1 MLAQCLQGVVPFIT
15 DERVVFLKKEKSGK
29 PDNSGKKEFQPYIPA
44 SSSPPEFTFK
54 SVFLGVILAIVF
66 GAANAYL
73 GLKVGMTVSASIP
86 AAVISM
92 GVFRALKDAFGVE
105 TSVLENNMSQTVG
118 SAGESLAA
126 GVIFTVPAL
135 ILMGVNPGLF
145 DIFLLAILGGWMGVL
160 FMIPLRRFLI
170 VKEHGKLPYPEGAA
184 CAEVIIAGQKG
195 GNKAKIVFSAVGLG
209 ALYKILMDKAGFF
222 LWKEEVEWTIPG
234 LKGGAVGMNLLPALL
249 GVGYIIGPKIA
260 ALMLAGAALGWL
272 GIIPFLAMLGDKLFT
287 SAGVAAEASGQLAS
301 SVAGGIIYPSTKAL
315 VLMNHWEL
323 WNNYLRYI
331 GAGAVAL
338 GGVVSL
344 LKAMPVMISS
354 LKAAFAEMIGG
365 DSDSEAGKKRTDRD
379 LPLKFVLGFV
389 GVIAFAIYALPQI
402 PLSLLGT
409 FLVVMFTFFFVTVSS
424 RIVGLVGSSS
434 NPASGMT
441 IATLLATTFILAA
454 AGYSGQEGAIAA
466 ISIGAIVCIGIC
478 IAGDTSQDLKTGYLV
493 GATPSKQQIGELI
506 GVLGSALFI
515 GLTISILHTSYGIGS
530 KELAAPQATLMK
542 LVVEGVL
549 EQSLPWGFVI
559 FGAVCAAAVELMG
572 VGSLPFAIG
581 LYLPIHLS
589 TPIMLGAIIR
599 WLFDEFSTLA
609 VKVKNGVRE
618 NGILFASGL
627 IAGDALLGVML
638 APLHHY
644 QVTPARLLGWWSENK
659 VVNEEMFFRSADTAS
674 VIPFLFIVAALCWV
688 LFNPS
693 KESLEDVEDSGVDI
707 YYPPEELDH

>member
-1 MLAQCLQGVVPFIT
+1 MSEEEKRNVIKDTEADDQEHEMPSMLSEGV
-15 DERVVFLKKEKSGK
+15 SGE
-29 PDNSGKKEFQPYIPA
+29 DYEPYIP
-44 SSSPPEFTFK
+44 SKENPPEFTFK
-54 SVFLGVILAIVF
+54 SVFLGVILAVVF

-92 GVFRALKDAFGVE
+92 GVFRALKDAFGVQ
-105 TSVLENNMSQTVG
+105 TSVLENNMAQTVG

-135 ILMGVNPGLF
+135 MLLGAKPDLF
-145 DIFLLAILGGWMGVL
+145 DIFLLALLGGWMGVL
-160 FMIPLRRFLI
+160 FMIPLRKFLI
-170 VKEHGKLPYPEGAA
+170 VKEHGKLPFPEGAA

-195 GNKAKIVFSAVGLG
+195 GNKARTVFGALGIG
-209 ALYKILMDKAGFF
+209 ALYKLLMDKAGFF

-249 GVGYIIGPKIA
+249 GVGYIIGPRIA
-260 ALMLAGAALGWL
+260 ALMLSGALLGWL
-272 GIIPFLAMLGDKLFT
+272 GILPFMAMLGEQLFT
-287 SAGVAAEASGQLAS
+287 SGGVVEAGKAVTDAAST
-301 SVAGGIIYPSTKAL
+301 GIIFPASVPLITMDHWAL
-315 VLMNHWEL
+315 WQ
-323 WNNYLRYI
+323 NYLRYI
-331 GAGAVAL
+331 GAGAVAF

-344 LKAMPVMISS
+344 IKALPVMFSS
-354 LKAAFAEMIGG
+354 LKAVFGELFDGKSGG
-365 DSDSEAGKKRTDRD
+365 AQNRPRTDRD
-379 LPLKFVLGFV
+379 LPLQLVLGAV
-389 GVIAFAIYALPQI
+389 AVIALFIWLLPQI
-402 PLSLLGT
+402 PVGLLGT

-454 AGYSGQEGAIAA
+454 AGYTGQEGAVAA

-478 IAGDTSQDLKTGYLV
+478 IAGDTSQDLKTGFLV

-506 GVLGSALFI
+506 GVLSSALFI
-515 GLTISILHTSYGIGS
+515 GATIFILHNSYTIGS

-549 EQSLPWGFVI
+549 SQSLPWGFVF
-559 FGAVCAAAVELMG
+559 FGAMCAAAVELMG

-599 WLFDEFSTLA
+599 WIFDEFSDMP
-609 VKVKNGVRE
+609 KKRKNSVRE
-618 NGILFASGL
+618 NGVLFASGL
-627 IAGDALLGVML
+627 IAGDALLGVLL

-644 QVTPARLLGWWSENK
+644 KVTPARLLGWWSDNP
-659 VVNEEMFFRSADTAS
+659 VVNGQMFFRDLDTPS
-674 VIPFLFIVAALCWV
+674 IIPFLFVIAALCYA
-688 LFNPS
+688 LRKPRN
-693 KESLEDVEDSGVDI
+693 E
-707 YYPPEELDH
+707 